1 MDIYV
6 KIKLDIYMMKSYEGG
21 FILKQVLLICVMV
34 TVLSVLYGCT
44 SKDNS
49 SNVISQ
55 NLVHLNKGTPKEV
68 REYFEN
74 KIKQGDGGL
83 HSFDFE
89 EQTYLMLLEQN
100 RMISTI
106 KEFPDHV
113 RIGTTFNPASPNGV
127 GTYNGENE
135 IQDILYITVIDEIN
149 KPLGIFR
156 EKTQKK

>member
-1 MDIYV
+1 
-6 KIKLDIYMMKSYEGG
+6 MKQ
-21 FILKQVLLICVMV
+21 LLLIFVIV
-34 TVLSVLYGCT
+34 TVLSVLYGCS
-44 SKDNS
+44 SKTNS
-49 SNVISQ
+49 SHIISQ
-55 NLVHLNKGTPKEV
+55 NLVHLNNGTPKEV
-68 REYFEN
+68 REYFED
-74 KIKQGDGGL
+74 KIKKGDGGL

-113 RIGTTFNPASPNGV
+113 RIGTTSNPASPEGG

-135 IQDILYITVIDEIN
+135 IQRMLYIAVIDKIN

-156 EKTQKK
+156 EENSEKVE

>member
-1 MDIYV
+1 
-6 KIKLDIYMMKSYEGG
+6 
-21 FILKQVLLICVMV
+21 MV
-34 TVLSVLYGCT
+34 TVLSVLFGC
-44 SKDNS
+44 SSGDNS
-49 SNVISQ
+49 SQIISQ
-55 NLVHLNKGTPKEV
+55 NLVHLSNGTPKEA
-68 REYFEN
+68 REYFES

-89 EQTYLMLLEQN
+89 GKTYLMLLEQN

-113 RIGTTFNPASPNGV
+113 SVGTTFNPASPEGE

-135 IQDILYITVIDEIN
+135 IQHILYITVIDEIN

-156 EKTQKK
+156 EENSEKVE